1 MDVYECIRT
10 RRTVREFKPDPVPEA
25 IVQKILQAGR
35 WAPSSSNTQPWHFVV
50 VRARETIAALGRI
63 ATQGAFIGPAP
74 LAIAIVMANAGRRW
88 MRAGP
93 YNKWSSWPGPR
104 VW

>member
-35 WAPSSSNTQPWHFVV
+35 WAPSSSNTQPWHF
-50 VRARETIAALGRI
+50 ADS
-63 ATQGAFIGPAP
+63 IGFSGK
-74 LAIAIVMANAGRRW
+74 I
-88 MRAGP
+88 
-93 YNKWSSWPGPR
+93 SSY
-104 VW
+104 

>member
-50 VRARETIAALGRI
+50 VSARETIAALGRI
-63 ATQGAFIGPAP
+63 ATQGPFIGQAP
-74 LAIAIVMANAGRRW
+74 LASPTIGPNSTRSFGRNP
-88 MRAGP
+88 MPA
-93 YNKWSSWPGPR
+93 
-104 VW
+104 